1 MRTEL
6 KLLGCINRG
15 EVIEGIRFDRWF
27 YIYFAIAE
35 NGLVDTFEDEDY
47 VEDGIYDIDYFDK
60 EESNEKVLLGSSP

>member
-35 NGLVDTFEDEDY
+35 NGLVDTYLE
-47 VEDGIYDIDYFDK
+47 
-60 EESNEKVLLGSSP
+60 